1 MKLTYEQ
8 SLSMNVFE
16 NGKQYSYNS
25 IMKKQQEFYSMIGH
39 RTLLF
44 IVAENNIASL
54 ISYVS
59 ALKNHVAIALLSPKM
74 SVSNFQILI
83 DEYEP
88 EYLWL
93 SNGFFDKAYTLVW
106 EMKKYR
112 LLRRRDRKQPRM
124 DENLALLLP
133 TSGTVGKQKLVR
145 ISYENIRVNTRD
157 IIQFLHIDS
166 TQKTITTLPMNYTY
180 GLSIIN
186 TYLSAGASIVLNNKM
201 VIQPEFWDIMQRDHI
216 TSLSGVPY
224 TFEMI
229 EKVNPFEKYDLPDLQ
244 VMTQAGG
251 ALNSKTWQYYIRQVQ
266 KHSIRF
272 YVMYGQTEATARMS
286 YLNPKLFSE
295 KIGSI
300 GTAIPNGRFILYD
313 EQGLQ
318 ITKPYTQGELVYM
331 GKNVSL
337 GYAETQIDLAKG
349 DENLGVLHTGDLA
362 YFDENDLFF
371 LTGRRSRFVKI
382 YGIRIDLDSLQNIF
396 SELYQDNVY
405 CVSEQE
411 EIYCFSEMNQKESFM
426 KSIAEQF
433 GIQQRHLNWIQI
445 DLSLFRNGN
454 GKVSYDKMI
463 REVRLRMN
471 AQKN

>member
-1 MKLTYEQ
+1 
-8 SLSMNVFE
+8 MNVFE
-16 NGKQYSYNS
+16 NGKQYSYHF

-44 IVAENNIASL
+44 IVAENDIASL
-54 ISYVS
+54 ISYIS
-59 ALKNHVAIALLSPKM
+59 ALKNHVTIALLSPAM

-83 DEYEP
+83 KEYEP

-93 SNGFFDKAYTLVW
+93 SNGFSDKDYTPVW
-106 EMKKYR
+106 EWKKYS

-124 DENLALLLP
+124 NENLALLLP

-145 ISYENIRVNTRD
+145 ISYHNIKVNTRD
-157 IIQFLHIDS
+157 ITKFLQIDS

-180 GLSIIN
+180 GLSIVN

-201 VIQPEFWDIMQRDHI
+201 VISPEFWDIMQRDHI

-229 EKVNPFEKYDLPDLQ
+229 EKVNPFEKYDLPDLK

-266 KHSIRF
+266 KHSMRF
-272 YVMYGQTEATARMS
+272 FVMYGQTEATARMS
-286 YLNPKLFSE
+286 YLDPELFPE

-300 GTAIPNGRFILYD
+300 GTAIPNGRFILCD
-313 EQGLQ
+313 EQDMQ

-331 GKNVSL
+331 GENVSL
-337 GYAETQIDLAKG
+337 GYAKSQVDLAKG
-349 DENLGVLHTGDLA
+349 DENSGVLHTGDLA
-362 YFDENDLFF
+362 YFDRDDLFF
-371 LTGRRSRFVKI
+371 LTGRKNRFAKI
-382 YGIRIDLDSLQNIF
+382 YGLRIDLDNLQNAL
-396 SELYQDNVY
+396 SELYQGDVY

-411 EIYCFSEMNQKESFM
+411 EIYCFSEMKMMMMSYYIIYERNCKTIWDSEKVFELDSNKFV
-426 KSIAEQF
+426 
-433 GIQQRHLNWIQI
+433 
-445 DLSLFRNGN
+445 SL
-454 GKVSYDKMI
+454 
-463 REVRLRMN
+463 
-471 AQKN
+471 